1 MLDDLFLYAVYLHVS
16 FWIVNMAMLR
26 IKATEVFNICACIC
40 SVVLLLFIF
49 FLINLYLIGLNNN

>member
-49 FLINLYLIGLNNN
+49 FKLIYI

>member
-40 SVVLLLFIF
+40 SVVLLLFFLNYFIF
-49 FLINLYLIGLNNN
+49 NRT